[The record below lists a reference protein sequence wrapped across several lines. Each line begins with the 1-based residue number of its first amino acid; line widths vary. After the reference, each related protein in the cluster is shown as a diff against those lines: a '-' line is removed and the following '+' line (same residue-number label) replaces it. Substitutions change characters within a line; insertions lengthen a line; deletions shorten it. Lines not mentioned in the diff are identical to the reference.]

1 MALYGCMLFIQ
12 SYLNKGTIMAYIKTD
27 EVKAI
32 RNQLKATFPNLKFS
46 VRRQHYSSVDV
57 TIKAG
62 NIDFTPLFKNGWDRG
77 YIQLNP
83 YHLHNY
89 GEFQSMFEKM
99 VEVIKTAPILV
110 GGDPWYDKS
119 DAMVDY
125 FDTAYY
131 FHLNI
136 GEWDKPYELKG
147 SA

>member
-1 MALYGCMLFIQ
+1 
-12 SYLNKGTIMAYIKTD
+12 MAYIKTE

-32 RNQLKATFPNLKFS
+32 RNQLKEKFPQFKFS
-46 VRRQHYSSVDV
+46 VVRKHHSSVHV
-57 TIKAG
+57 TIKSG
-62 NIDFTPLFKNGWDRG
+62 NVDFSSLFENAWKQG

-83 YHLHNY
+83 YHLYHYN
-89 GEFQSMFEKM
+89 EFKPLFDEM
-99 VEVIKTAPILV
+99 VTIIKTAPTLV

-131 FHLNI
+131 FNLNI

-147 SA
+147 TA